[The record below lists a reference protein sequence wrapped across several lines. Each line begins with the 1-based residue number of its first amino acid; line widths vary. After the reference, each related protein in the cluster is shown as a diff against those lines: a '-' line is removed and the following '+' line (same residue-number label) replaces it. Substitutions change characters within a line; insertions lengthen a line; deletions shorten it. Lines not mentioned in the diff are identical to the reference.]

1 MTKLE
6 FISMIACYLF
16 AKKEETVALIR
27 GKPALLRFGF
37 SCSDNV
43 RTHDEKRAVEIKRSL
58 FVSLFTLLCVSI

>member
-1 MTKLE
+1 
-6 FISMIACYLF
+6 MIACYLF